1 MSESGPRSESME
13 PGSVSLPGAGE
24 LPEARTGD
32 GSADAGAPPEK
43 RS

>member
-1 MSESGPRSESME
+1 MEPRS
-13 PGSVSLPGAGE
+13 GSLRGAGE

-32 GSADAGAPPEK
+32 GSADTGAPPEK

>member
-1 MSESGPRSESME
+1 MEPRS
-13 PGSVSLPGAGE
+13 GSLPDVGE